1 MYAPCW
7 LGPPKPR
14 FRRRQSHFIARHAR
28 CSQTGVL
35 DAISVPDINLY
46 AAWLGF
52 AAGVASGAVAGLG
65 FHDDR
70 FAGGYD
76 SWRRRLMR
84 LGHIAFFGIG
94 LLNLCLAATTL
105 FPGWGD
111 VPTWAATSL
120 ASAVVL
126 MPAVC
131 FLSAW
136 RKGFRHLFA
145 LPVLAVSAGIFGV
158 LYARVLL

>member
-1 MYAPCW
+1 MIDP
-7 LGPPKPR
+7 
-14 FRRRQSHFIARHAR
+14 
-28 CSQTGVL
+28 V
-35 DAISVPDINLY
+35 SVPNVNLW
-46 AAWLGF
+46 ACWLGF
-52 AAGVASGAVAGLG
+52 AAGVASGALIGMF
-65 FHDDR
+65 FHEDQY
-70 FAGGYD
+70 AGGYG
-76 SWRRRLMR
+76 SWRRRMMR

-111 VPTWAATSL
+111 VPAWAATSL
-120 ASAVVL
+120 AAAVVL

-145 LPVLAVSAGIFGV
+145 LPVLATSAGIFGA
-158 LYARVLL
+158 LYAGVVQ

>member
-1 MYAPCW
+1 MYG
-7 LGPPKPR
+7 L
-14 FRRRQSHFIARHAR
+14 
-28 CSQTGVL
+28 
-35 DAISVPDINLY
+35 PDIPDLNLW

-52 AAGVASGAVAGLG
+52 AAGVASGAVIGLF
-65 FHDDR
+65 FHESGY
-70 FAGGYD
+70 AGGYQ
-76 SWRRRLMR
+76 SWRRRLTR
-84 LGHIAFFGIG
+84 LGHISFFGIG

-120 ASAVVL
+120 ASAIVL

-136 RKGFRHLFA
+136 RMGFRRLFA
-145 LPVLAVSAGIFGV
+145 LPVLAVTAGITGV
-158 LYARVLL
+158 LYAGMTP

>member
-1 MYAPCW
+1 MLHCIP
-7 LGPPKPR
+7 
-14 FRRRQSHFIARHAR
+14 
-28 CSQTGVL
+28 
-35 DAISVPDINLY
+35 VPDINLY

-65 FHDDR
+65 FHDER

-105 FPGWGD
+105 CPGWGN
-111 VPTWAATSL
+111 VPAWAAASL

-136 RKGFRHLFA
+136 RSGFRHLFA
-145 LPVLAVSAGIFGV
+145 LPVLAVSAGIVGV
-158 LYARVLL
+158 LIGRLGG